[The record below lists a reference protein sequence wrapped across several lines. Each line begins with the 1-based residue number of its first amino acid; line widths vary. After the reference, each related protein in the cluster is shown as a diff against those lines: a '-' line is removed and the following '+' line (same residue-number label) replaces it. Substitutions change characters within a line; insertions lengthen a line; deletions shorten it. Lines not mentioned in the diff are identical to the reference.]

1 MPEVAREDLLQ
12 QDRQRPAVDDDVV
25 EGQHEPVL
33 VPLGANQ
40 RRAQRRSIGKVADRG
55 TLGGAEPLNLFVGS
69 QIVPTKVEVSPCDD
83 RIGKNHLYRISVLSA
98 EPGRQVGVTAHH

>member
-1 MPEVAREDLLQ
+1 M
-12 QDRQRPAVDDDVV
+12 V
-25 EGQHEPVL
+25 ERQHEPVL

-40 RRAQRRSIGKVADRG
+40 RCAQRRSIGKVADRG
-55 TLGGAEPLNLFVGS
+55 TLGGAEPLNLFVRS

-98 EPGRQVGVTAHH
+98 EPGGPPGWGAHH